1 MHCLEEQYVT
11 VMTVCGIYCCYVFV
25 YNRVQQY
32 TKENRKLH
40 KKVETLE
47 TDNKTLLQQ
56 LAHLQALVA
65 RANPILGRQV
75 NIGTCLMVC

>member
-1 MHCLEEQYVT
+1 M
-11 VMTVCGIYCCYVFV
+11 FV